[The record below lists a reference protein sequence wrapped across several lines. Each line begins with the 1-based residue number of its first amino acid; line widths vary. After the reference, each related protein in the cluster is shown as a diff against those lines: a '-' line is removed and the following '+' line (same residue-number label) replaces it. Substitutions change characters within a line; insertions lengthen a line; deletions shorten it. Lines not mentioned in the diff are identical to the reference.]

1 MRRPT
6 KNMKGT
12 NYVKNGGLKSMKA
25 PGGGVMM
32 KSQLLDQQDNEEDEY
47 DNEYDDE
54 EEDDEGGEDFYSQQD
69 YEVHAFVFD
78 PLKVELEDYLKTED
92 YFHYRFENPMIKKL
106 TRSLSVNHAVEYEM
120 TEDEVE
126 AIRTRVS
133 REESAVPLQAAMKHE
148 TVAESNPYM

>member
-12 NYVKNGGLKSMKA
+12 NYVKNGGLKSFRA

-32 KSQLLDQQDNEEDEY
+32 KSQVLDQDDNDGEY
-47 DNEYDDE
+47 DNEYDN
-54 EEDDEGGEDFYSQQD
+54 EEDDEDDEQGEDFYSQQD

-78 PLKVELEDYLKTED
+78 PLKVELEDYLKVDD
-92 YFHYRFENPMIKKL
+92 YFHYKYTNPKIKVA
-106 TRSLSVNHAVEYEM
+106 RSLSVNQAVEYEM

-126 AIRTRVS
+126 AIRM
-133 REESAVPLQAAMKHE
+133 QQ
-148 TVAESNPYM
+148 